1 MRAQQSFRLRQQ
13 GAAEGEAP
21 IRQAAAV
28 KYCHACN
35 AQFPD
40 DHRRCL
46 HCGGRLESGSPA
58 QAAPSPSDG
67 PEPSELVLLARRQP
81 AKAVS
86 LLEELQAAEIEFEVI
101 GEAGTDQVNIFFG
114 SSGIHAAV
122 EVYVRPRDLDQAQAI
137 IRAELSPL
145 LTEPS
150 FDSLESDVCPG
161 CKQQLP
167 DQATECPECGL
178 CFAG

>member
-1 MRAQQSFRLRQQ
+1 M
-13 GAAEGEAP
+13 
-21 IRQAAAV
+21 
-28 KYCHACN
+28 KDCHACN

-46 HCGGRLESGSPA
+46 HCGGRLKSRSLA

-86 LLEELQAAEIEFEVI
+86 LLEELQAAGIEFEVI
-101 GEAGTDQVNIFFG
+101 GEAGTDRVNILFG

-122 EVYVRPRDLDQAQAI
+122 EVYVRPHDLDQAQAI
-137 IRAELSPL
+137 IQAELSPL

-161 CKQQLP
+161 CRQPLP